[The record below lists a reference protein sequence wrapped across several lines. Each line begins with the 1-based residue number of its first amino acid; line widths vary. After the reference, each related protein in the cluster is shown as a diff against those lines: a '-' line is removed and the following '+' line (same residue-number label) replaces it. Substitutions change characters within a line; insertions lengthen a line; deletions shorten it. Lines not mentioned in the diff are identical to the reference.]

1 MTTDEPIVRLNP
13 SELEAIRSTLDTL
26 DPSGRIYLYGSRADD
41 NRRGGVIDIFLD
53 ASRAIDL
60 KTALTCEYRLAGACD
75 TKVDLLIKTPGQA
88 EMPIHQI
95 ARRGIR
101 L

>member
-1 MTTDEPIVRLNP
+1 MRLNP
-13 SELEAIRSTLDTL
+13 AELEAIRSTLGAL
-26 DPSGRIYLYGSRADD
+26 DPLGHIYLYGSRADD
-41 NRRGGVIDIFLD
+41 NRRGGDIDIFLD
-53 ASRAIDL
+53 ASLAIDL
-60 KTALTCEYRLAGACD
+60 RTALTCEYRLVGACD
-75 TKVDLLIKTPGQA
+75 TKVDLLIKTPEQA

>member
-1 MTTDEPIVRLNP
+1 MARGPTTTGAV
-13 SELEAIRSTLDTL
+13 AILTF
-26 DPSGRIYLYGSRADD
+26 
-41 NRRGGVIDIFLD
+41 FLD

-60 KTALTCEYRLAGACD
+60 RTALTCEYRLAGACD
-75 TKVDLLIKTPGQA
+75 TKVDLLIKTPGHA

-101 L
+101 S